1 MLRDKYPQHQWD
13 PVRLLTGKYAQ
24 QKKLERVVASL
35 FPVPPPPLPAFALLF
50 PSIIAN
56 VNHKHCELESNVRKK
71 AGLINPATGDYLELD
86 IYIPSENLAFEYQV
100 IAQSIL

>member
-1 MLRDKYPQHQWD
+1 MGSRQAVDGEIHPTEKA
-13 PVRLLTGKYAQ
+13 G
-24 QKKLERVVASL
+24 ASCCITL
-35 FPVPPPPLPAFALLF
+35 SCTTPPLPAFALLF